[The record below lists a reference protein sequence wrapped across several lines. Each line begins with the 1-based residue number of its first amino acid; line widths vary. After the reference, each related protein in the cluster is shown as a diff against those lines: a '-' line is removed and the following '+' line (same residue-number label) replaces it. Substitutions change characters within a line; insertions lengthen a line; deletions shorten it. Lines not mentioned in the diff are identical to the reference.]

1 MRSCP
6 HCHASGIS
14 RRRLFAQALNVPGI
28 IVSCSACGAI
38 VLLKER
44 EGLLFGLFLE
54 LVFAVTLLVS
64 ILHFLNPW
72 VGFAAF
78 VAWRLI
84 RLAVKTNGTLEC
96 IQG

>member
-1 MRSCP
+1 MRSRH
-6 HCHASGIS
+6 HCHTSDISG
-14 RRRLFAQALNVPGI
+14 RRLFAQALTIPGI
-28 IVSCSACGAI
+28 VVSCSACGAL
-38 VLLKER
+38 VVLKER
-44 EGLLFGLFLE
+44 EALLLGLFLE
-54 LVFAVTLLVS
+54 FVLAVTLLVS